1 NANHENPAAIELDQ
15 NIEQYEQEISLIR
28 RSRNHAEA
36 VQRGLLAS
44 ALRAWKRVKQARQL
58 TGYTNTTVR
67 LKITQEL
74 VDKNQE
80 QNEWDKELDDI
91 VEESRVLHEQ
101 KSKPLQQAYSEEL
114 AKYRAA
120 KKRQA
125 TAMKRQRARESG
137 KELDTEMNGATLAD
151 TEKEDARTLAEVN
164 LYKPPLPPAKFNAQV
179 VRVQAEAQMV
189 KSRRLP
195 GEPKI
200 AVSLSETTPVT
211 LDSACPEPEL
221 LRRRD
226 MSKYQYFVKL
236 YFNHKYVEK
245 TNLVSLSQDFTVN
258 FAWTY
263 PLHICHY
270 PESILVKFFEK
281 HGYRTREIAE
291 FSLSPPELVPTDEHH
306 PTEEQEQPAV
316 LQRLGFTV
324 TTSKQPTSYVTGP
337 EAQSKCAVGS
347 PALALIESLDG
358 CGEYQTLLTENGQLI
373 ASTTWGPF
381 SGEVQPIGRPDRVNF
396 SNVSSYGCAG
406 SVKPYNRFE
415 ELGQSDRPVSLQS
428 LFTSRLGEFISES
441 DKNALSEIPLS
452 KLDPNDPA
460 DARLLSLVQALSGS
474 QLSLGDAVK
483 STGTDV
489 TRPHLSLTTRAAGVN
504 YFRLD
509 PLIKEFEFCD
519 EKTLDQ
525 SRRFRLLQLRQ
536 AGVSQFRSIAVPIAS
551 KYIPS
556 DVFIDYEERRRKRVT
571 KDVTGM
577 KAYRLRHQ
585 VYVEKIKSQ
594 VSQRFQEALRQK
606 SYREVVI
613 EEKIPN
619 FFFILPL
626 LRRLTEARRPLK
638 VKRVERRPVAAQNV
652 QNTGLQL
659 LLTVHAAYNLPTRK
673 MTAGTEQLGTSRR
686 GEPIRPLVEV
696 SFQNHLCT
704 TSTSEG
710 NNPSWNAELQLPF
723 NFKGKSTPL
732 EAVNDSISIN
742 VYDEVVIETDEGR
755 LTVEPNSTVQRIER
769 RLLGG
774 FEVPFSTVYLNGKI
788 DGKVPLTVPL
798 VLQGY
803 DLYSDGHASAKP
815 MLHVFM
821 ALEPSV
827 HPPEPLETSFTCTEP
842 PEVLSLVEEWRQK
855 LIKSKTLDPNQFNPL
870 VMNTD
875 CKQVVMTR
883 YLCALNPPSE
893 LLPGTD
899 TGLSW
904 NESVL
909 RLARYV
915 SLIPY
920 ESDVA
925 YFRGLPDLWCT
936 SDQFLG
942 MVCGDEEEHAVLL
955 ACYLLH
961 LDQLRQTS
969 ETDEQ
974 NAVSLRVYLCIGEAV
989 PEGQTVYVLTSEER
1003 GDFLGS
1009 GRKWKLWNPL
1019 RGQSFSVNNANGPM
1033 RSIYGI
1039 ASAQNVWANIQPKKQ
1054 PWELDWDL
1062 TSKKSWLPLFPVR
1075 SAKRKRRREVASDE
1089 RPPLATVQPTL
1100 LMYDQL
1106 DPREVENIKFEL
1118 EASLRDALMVWRRN
1132 KITRIN
1138 YEYISDLTKVLE
1150 NLEKHNGCPYDGLN
1164 KVLDRISS
1172 KYEVYGFPMNFP
1184 YAEIPVILERVKAKG
1199 IHNLLGLDSEL
1210 DFGDSVNLFRT
1221 PRSMGDSRSSN
1232 QDSLP
1237 RQSVQS
1243 SLNNLQFAL
1252 AVYVKAYPGPVL
1264 SIWVYLAAL
1273 WRRIHTL

>member
-1 NANHENPAAIELDQ
+1 MFGFCKRDNCDTDNYDVFTFVYFAYH
-15 NIEQYEQEISLIR
+15 
-28 RSRNHAEA
+28 
-36 VQRGLLAS
+36 LADS
-44 ALRAWKRVKQARQL
+44 IGVLCLYAFEVVL
-58 TGYTNTTVR
+58 
-67 LKITQEL
+67 
-74 VDKNQE
+74 
-80 QNEWDKELDDI
+80 
-91 VEESRVLHEQ
+91 VEESISKL
-101 KSKPLQQAYSEEL
+101 KSHPILSIQN
-114 AKYRAA
+114 
-120 KKRQA
+120 QA

-137 KELDTEMNGATLAD
+137 KELDTEMNGATLAE
-151 TEKEDARTLAEVN
+151 TEKEDARTLAEAN
-164 LYKPPLPPAKFNAQV
+164 LYKPPLPPAKFNAQT

-211 LDSACPEPEL
+211 LDSACPVPEL
-221 LRRRD
+221 LRRRE

-291 FSLSPPELVPTDEHH
+291 FSLSPPELVSTDEHH
-306 PTEEQEQPAV
+306 PTEEQEQPAM

-324 TTSKQPTSYVTGP
+324 TTAKQPTSCVTGP

-358 CGEYQTLLTENGQLI
+358 YGEYQTLLTENGQLI

-381 SGEVQPIGRPDRVNF
+381 SGEVQAIGRPDRVNF
-396 SNVSSYGCAG
+396 SNVSSYGFNLLLQIAFDPHRCAG
-406 SVKPYNRFE
+406 PVKPYNRFE

-536 AGVSQFRSIAVPIAS
+536 AGVPQFRSIAVPIAS

-556 DVFIDYEERRRKRVT
+556 DVFIDYEERRRKKIT
-571 KDVTGM
+571 KDATGM

-585 VYVEKIKSQ
+585 VYVEKTTCGGFIPEPLVHNQ
-594 VSQRFQEALRQK
+594 HLRGQQ
-606 SYREVVI
+606 SE
-613 EEKIPN
+613 
-619 FFFILPL
+619 L
-626 LRRLTEARRPLK
+626 
-638 VKRVERRPVAAQNV
+638 ERRAAV
-652 QNTGLQL
+652 TLQL
-659 LLTVHAAYNLPTRK
+659 FL
-673 MTAGTEQLGTSRR
+673 S
-686 GEPIRPLVEV
+686 
-696 SFQNHLCT
+696 S
-704 TSTSEG
+704 
-710 NNPSWNAELQLPF
+710 
-723 NFKGKSTPL
+723 FKGKLTPL

-842 PEVLSLVEEWRQK
+842 PEVLSLVQEWRQK

-883 YLCALNPPSE
+883 YLSALNPPSE

-904 NESVL
+904 NESV
-909 RLARYV
+909 
-915 SLIPY
+915 
-920 ESDVA
+920 
-925 YFRGLPDLWCT
+925 
-936 SDQFLG
+936 QFLG

-1039 ASAQNVWANIQPKKQ
+1039 ASAQN
-1054 PWELDWDL
+1054 
-1062 TSKKSWLPLFPVR
+1062 
-1075 SAKRKRRREVASDE
+1075 
-1089 RPPLATVQPTL
+1089 
-1100 LMYDQL
+1100 
-1106 DPREVENIKFEL
+1106 
-1118 EASLRDALMVWRRN
+1118 
-1132 KITRIN
+1132 ITRIN
-1138 YEYISDLTKVLE
+1138 YEYISDLSRVLE

-1199 IHNLLGLDSEL
+1199 IHNLLGSDSEL
-1210 DFGDSVNLFRT
+1210 DFGDSVNPFRT

-1232 QDSLP
+1232 QGSLP